1 MDIRLNLNQ
10 CNFFTQVDGG
20 LNMRTTSSD
29 GRKEFQGFFSI
40 KKQRGLKINNK
51 EKCSNILL

>member
-20 LNMRTTSSD
+20 LNMRTSSSD
-29 GRKEFQGFFSI
+29 GRKEFQGI
-40 KKQRGLKINNK
+40 
-51 EKCSNILL
+51 